1 MATRIST
8 NDTSTKTLLTTSV
21 LSIQRQDAL
30 PPEPESEYE
39 EQRKNIIFKKLNI
52 DEHENALL
60 QFLKQSQLKVNEKS
74 KKCIKG
80 GFFQSLPMTIYNL
93 SISLKENIAN
103 YCLIFSLYFKEGEI
117 IKALKLFLLMCEQNK
132 NSLIYLTNKIID
144 QLPKISNTNKIAK
157 FYPTITKTMLQLLSV
172 FIKLSGKFNKSTL
185 ENFYIIL
192 YYKIIHVLSI
202 TVIKYNPGNS
212 DEINNQ
218 LKNER
223 RYFYS
228 SCLFDSSIYLFNRFQ
243 PLSVCIN
250 ILQHILDLY
259 GNKLTFVPNEIE
271 SILLLKVNYNLG
283 IFYFIDG
290 YNTESITNL
299 NQARE
304 RLLEI
309 KYFPTTP
316 LKKYKPSEKSEI
328 SSSTNSSSNLY
339 NFNEYLAAF
348 NRNVKFNRNNN
359 YKRTSVNQYPNFL
372 NEKNNDNQQSLIAKI
387 KEKNL
392 KTQREYELKRNLKI
406 RQFKQISTIYLG
418 VNSLLSLGSPILL
431 EQVKEKILIEIE
443 LLLSEIE
450 LNHKN
455 YREALN
461 HINLILALQSIGI
474 NDNPE
479 TTFEAMNFR
488 QSQKISKNR
497 LMFNMIKNSTSNGIN
512 EEDNKI
518 GDNKFNLYLKAAFSS
533 EKNLLIMN
541 KKKMENNFYNI
552 MSKFKTL
559 KYHLTSSDK
568 NRILLILNQIEAENN
583 TNQINISDKKMEI
596 KYNRNLPKRNE
607 FINKDRK
614 IITSKEMEKFFLFIC
629 GLSIYQLKILNES
642 QPEPS
647 LRRNDLPIIFSNQ
660 FQDCLTNA
668 QRMALSFLETMS
680 LSRYIILKDTNKDI
694 APDNL
699 DYRFMKYRI
708 KESDS
713 DEENSNKIRNKGF
726 RIDINKG
733 KRRSSD
739 SNMSVNTQNN
749 IFSSKKMILKKLN
762 EEKEDDDEKRKDIE
776 LLLKIIK
783 NEENTNFI
791 NLHSNSILKLLNQMN
806 KEELKVFIKSPQLLN
821 KLIREISNKFEIKEN
836 GGISDTKNFFYENKQ

>member
-488 QSQKISKNR
+488 QSHI
-497 LMFNMIKNSTSNGIN
+497 
-512 EEDNKI
+512 
-518 GDNKFNLYLKAAFSS
+518 
-533 EKNLLIMN
+533 N
-541 KKKMENNFYNI
+541 KKKMENNFYDI
-552 MSKFKTL
+552 MSKFKTF
-559 KYHLTSSDK
+559 KYRLSSIDK
-568 NRILLILNQIEAENN
+568 KRILLILNQIEAQSNN
-583 TNQINISDKKMEI
+583 NEINISDKKMEI

-762 EEKEDDDEKRKDIE
+762 EEKEEDDEKRKDIE

-791 NLHSNSILKLLNQMN
+791 NLHANSILKLLNQMN

-836 GGISDTKNFFYENKQ
+836 GGISDTKNFFYENK